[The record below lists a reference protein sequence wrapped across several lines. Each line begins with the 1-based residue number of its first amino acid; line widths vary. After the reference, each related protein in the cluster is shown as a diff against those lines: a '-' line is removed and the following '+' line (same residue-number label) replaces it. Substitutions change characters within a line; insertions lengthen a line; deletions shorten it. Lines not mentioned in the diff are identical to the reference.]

1 MIIIGLDPSFTR
13 TGIAI
18 LNTEKKKLILRT
30 CGCAITSN
38 GEKKDFKHVL
48 NASLG
53 VIHQIDEELKEIA
66 RDDHYSWSYKDA
78 FMVCE
83 EPLPLSLMS
92 AALYCLDSL
101 LINYFS
107 NFFQIRTFNV
117 SFLKHLKKQR
127 GYDDKNG
134 NGKKNSVAL
143 AGQYIDLLIKKGW
156 SIEYNGKLFWQ
167 PCDEPLCHDCA
178 EAFLYFLVLATN
190 DKGCCFGTKKELI

>member
-1 MIIIGLDPSFTR
+1 MILIGLDPSFTR
-13 TGIAI
+13 TGIAV
-18 LNTEKKKLILRT
+18 LNTDSKKIFLRT

-66 RDDHYSWSYKDA
+66 RDDNYSWSYKDA

-107 NFFQIRTFNV
+107 TFVQIHTFNV
-117 SFLKHLKKQR
+117 SFLKHLKKQM

-134 NGKKNSVAL
+134 NGKKNSVEL
-143 AGQYIDLLIKKGW
+143 ARKYIDLLIKKGW
-156 SIEYNGKLFWQ
+156 AID
-167 PCDEPLCHDCA
+167 CDNNLCHDCA
-178 EAFLYFLVLATN
+178 EAFLYFIVLATN
-190 DKGCCFGTKKELI
+190 EKGCCFGTRKELI